1 MNEVKVMRDTT
12 ILGKPFKIYGTPERP
27 LFIAKDVAGWIEHSD
42 VSMMLRG
49 VDDDEKDT
57 SIVCTHGGPQEM
69 LVLTESGLYEVLFQS
84 RKPIAKEFKKQ
95 VKAVLKSIRETGGYI
110 SGQETATDEDLIAR
124 ALVVANNIIERK
136 NKLIGEMQP
145 KVDFYNQVADSKD
158 AIDMR
163 SAASVLNIPGMGRN
177 NLFARLRQLG
187 VLDSENSPYRKY
199 QDAGYFRVIETKYT
213 DTFGDTHITKKT
225 LVYQKGLDYI
235 RKAVTK

>member
-1 MNEVKVMRDTT
+1 MTDLETLKEAD
-12 ILGKPFKIYGTPERP
+12 ILGKKCRIYGTKETP
-27 LFIAKDVAGWIEHSD
+27 LFLAMDVASWIEHSD
-42 VSMMLRG
+42 TSMMLRN
-49 VDDDEKDT
+49 VAEDEK
-57 SIVCTHGGPQEM
+57 
-69 LVLTESGLYEVLFQS
+69 LVQTILVSGQRREVSLLTEDGLYEVLFQS

-95 VKAVLKSIRETGGYI
+95 VKAVLKSIRQTGGYI

-187 VLDSENSPYRKY
+187 ILDSENSPYRKY